1 MPDQDKWEKGD
12 HQQED
17 KEGSVISYSYRS
29 SEVGN
34 VAERTCEEKN
44 EKQGENVSGLKP
56 DRKRR
61 KKKKRKRKGKG
72 KGKNK

>member
-1 MPDQDKWEKGD
+1 MGERD

-34 VAERTCEEKN
+34 VAESTCKEKN
-44 EKQGENVSGLKP
+44 GEQGENVSKIKP
-56 DRKRR
+56 
-61 KKKKRKRKGKG
+61 
-72 KGKNK
+72 